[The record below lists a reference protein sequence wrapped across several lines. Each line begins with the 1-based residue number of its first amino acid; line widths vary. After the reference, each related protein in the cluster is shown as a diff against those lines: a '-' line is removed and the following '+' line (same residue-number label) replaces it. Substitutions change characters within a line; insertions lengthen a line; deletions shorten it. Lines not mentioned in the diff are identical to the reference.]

1 MTTRQWHLSRSHHH
15 AEAAGTLSAAGA
27 TAATTT
33 DAPLDGLTGDAPAG
47 RTARRLGVVGLALV
61 LISAM
66 DSIRNLPTTAT
77 FGWSAIFFYGIA
89 VLTYLVP
96 VALCS
101 AELATTVGGGMY
113 RWVREALGSRW
124 GFLAVWCDWS
134 ENIVWFP
141 TVLVFLATTAA
152 YVINPDLA
160 QNKAFLV
167 PVMLI
172 IFWAVTLFSTFG
184 SLRSARWTGIGVIIG
199 TAVPT
204 AAIIGLGL
212 WWTAS
217 GRHSE
222 IPFHASAILPAW
234 NGLASLVYAA
244 GIVVAFAG
252 MEIGGF
258 YSHVTKNVRRT
269 YPGSV
274 LMAATTVALLSILGS
289 VAIAMV
295 VPGKQIQLAG
305 GIMQAV
311 SIFFSKL
318 GISSLIKPFGVLVI
332 IGVLCGLASWSLGP
346 AEGMRRVAADGHL
359 NPWWGR
365 TNRRGAPTSV
375 LILQATLGSLLALA
389 MVFVDNIN
397 TYYWMLTALVAQTFL
412 VMYFLMYISVLRL
425 RRTEPDAPRPFKI
438 PGGKPGLLLV
448 TGAGMAGALFTF
460 FLGFIPATHLST
472 AGTIAYV
479 GVMAFGM
486 LVIIGTPFLLHRGPS
501 LKADGQVDPGL
512 AGSED

>member
-1 MTTRQWHLSRSHHH
+1 MTTRQWHLTRGREHPDD
-15 AEAAGTLSAAGA
+15 AGTLAVETGVPTAGLVGE
-27 TAATTT
+27 
-33 DAPLDGLTGDAPAG
+33 APTG
-47 RTARRLGVVGLALV
+47 RMARRLGVVGLALV

-89 VLTYLVP
+89 VLTYLIP

-113 RWVREALGSRW
+113 RWVREAFGSRW

-160 QNKAFLV
+160 ENKAFLV

-172 IFWAVTLFSTFG
+172 IFWSVTAFSTLG
-184 SLRSARWTGIGVIIG
+184 SLKSARWTGIGVIIG

-204 AAIIGLGL
+204 AVIIGLGL

-217 GRHSE
+217 GRPSE
-222 IPFHASAILPAW
+222 IPFHASAIVPAW

-274 LMAATTVALLSILGS
+274 LVAATTVAVLSILGS

-311 SIFFSKL
+311 SIFFTKL

-425 RRTEPDAPRPFKI
+425 RKTEPDAPRPFKI
-438 PGGKPGLLLV
+438 PGGKPGLFLV
-448 TGAGMAGALFTF
+448 TGAGIVGALFTF

-479 GVMAFGM
+479 AVMAFGM
-486 LVIIGTPFLLHRGPS
+486 LVIVGTPFLLHRGPS
-501 LKADGQVDPGL
+501 LKADSQVDPHL
-512 AGSED
+512 AGPTGD